1 MKKRKFLPAAV
12 LALLA
17 LVSNAFATPSTVYW
31 TPCTTYFQPF
41 LKGHIGYDSYI
52 RDKSGLSNDY
62 GFTIG
67 VLPFK
72 EVQAEIGYGAIVPAA
87 GGLKDGSYFNAKIGL
102 PENTLLPVGLQ
113 AGIFNAGLTPG
124 VSDYNV
130 MYAVIGRTF
139 ENIGTF
145 VAGGYYGN
153 EALLYNDNGN
163 PNNSGVML
171 SYTSP
176 TLGKVILVADVMSG
190 NNALSAWGIGVYY
203 YFADNVTL
211 LTGPI
216 FPLSKQFAGS
226 SDLMW
231 TLQLD
236 VDFDVTSSV
245 VK

>member
-1 MKKRKFLPAAV
+1 MKKGKFFPAAALV
-12 LALLA
+12 LLV

-31 TPCTTYFQPF
+31 TPCTTYIQPF
-41 LKGHIGYDSYI
+41 LKGHIGVDSYV
-52 RDKSGLSNDY
+52 RDRSGFSNDY

-72 EVQAEIGYGAIVPAA
+72 DVQAEIGYDAIVPAA

-113 AGIFNAGLTPG
+113 AGIFNVGLTPD
-124 VSDYNV
+124 VSNYNI
-130 MYAVIGRTF
+130 MYAVIGKTF

-153 EALLYNDNGN
+153 GSLLYNDNGN
-163 PNNSGVML
+163 PNNSGVMF

-176 TLGKVILVADVMSG
+176 MLGKVILCADLMSG

-236 VDFDVTSSV
+236 VDFDVMPST